1 MLSSFIIQHKHRSEL
16 QDMIILLKTEIIFFI
31 KKGNK
36 NDFKNA
42 CTCKK
47 QKKPQNEQYYDN
59 NNSNYNKYKFKVI
72 VKVKINKFFT
82 LSTESDD

>member
-1 MLSSFIIQHKHRSEL
+1 MPSSFIIQHKHRSEL
-16 QDMIILLKTEIIFFI
+16 QDIIILLKTEIIFFI

-42 CTCKK
+42 CTCKI
-47 QKKPQNEQYYDN
+47 QKIEQFYDN

-72 VKVKINKFFT
+72 VKVKINKLFT